1 MHEMSYKYQRN
12 PTYTVAGCH
21 NKFSFIVAVFIH
33 NHFESAII
41 VGQKQWCEFIIL

>member
-1 MHEMSYKYQRN
+1 MLLQRQSGFLQLKS
-12 PTYTVAGCH
+12 T
-21 NKFSFIVAVFIH
+21 IVAVFIH